1 MSLAG
6 KIVIVTGAA
15 SGIGL
20 ATAQRFAKEGA
31 QVALWDINEEGAQR
45 EAAAL
50 VAGGAKAAIASRV
63 DVSNRAQVDAA
74 VERVH
79 KELGRVQ
86 VLVNNAGITDFT
98 PFMDMTE
105 ERWERIMN
113 INLKSMLVCTQAVL
127 PDMLEAKW
135 GRIINISSSSAQ
147 TGSARM
153 TAYAASKGGVIAF
166 TKALAQ
172 ELAPSGITV
181 NNVPPG
187 FVDTPMLRGEGVA
200 GLGAT
205 VEQVAAH
212 SPMRRAGR
220 PENIAGACVFLASDD
235 ADYITGH
242 TLSVNGGRYSN

>member
-6 KIVIVTGAA
+6 KNVIVTGAA

-20 ATAQRFAKEGA
+20 ATAQRFARDA
-31 QVALWDINEEGAQR
+31 ANVAVWDLDED
-45 EAAAL
+45 AAKRVAADL
-50 VAGGAKAAIASRV
+50 VAAGAKAIASRV
-63 DVSNRAQVDAA
+63 DVSKRAQVNAA

-79 KELGRVQ
+79 AAFGPVQ
-86 VLVNNAGITDFT
+86 VLVNNAGITLFR
-98 PFMDMTE
+98 PFMETTEDDWDKVMT
-105 ERWERIMN
+105 

-127 PDMLEAKW
+127 PDMLVAQW

-172 ELAPSGITV
+172 ELAATGITV
-181 NNVPPG
+181 NNIPPG
-187 FVDTPMLRGEGVA
+187 FIKTPMLENEGLA
-200 GLGAT
+200 GLGAS
-205 VEQVAAH
+205 VEQISALSPMKRPGRPQNVAA
-212 SPMRRAGR
+212 
-220 PENIAGACVFLASDD
+220 ACAFLASDD

-242 TLSVNGGRYSN
+242 TLSVNGGRYSS

>member
-6 KIVIVTGAA
+6 KIVVVTGAA

-20 ATAQRFAKEGA
+20 ATAQRFARDGA
-31 QVALWDINEEGAQR
+31 KVAVWDINEEGAKH
-45 EAAAL
+45 AAEEL
-50 VAGGAKAAIASRV
+50 VAAGGKAISCRV
-63 DVSNRAQVDAA
+63 DVSNRPQIDAG
-74 VERVH
+74 VKEVH
-79 KELGRVQ
+79 AAFGPVQ
-86 VLVNNAGITDFT
+86 ILVNNAGITDFCS
-98 PFMDMTE
+98 FMEMTE
-105 ERWERIMN
+105 EKWDRIMT

-127 PDMLEAKW
+127 PDMLAAKW

-166 TKALAQ
+166 TKSLAQ
-172 ELAPSGITV
+172 ELASSGITV

-187 FVDTPMLRGEGVA
+187 FVDTPMLRNEGVA
-200 GLGAT
+200 GMGAS
-205 VEQVAAH
+205 VDAVAAH
-212 SPMRRAGR
+212 SPMKRPGR
-220 PENIAGACVFLASDD
+220 PENIAAACAFLASDD

>member
-6 KIVIVTGAA
+6 KTVIVTGAA

-20 ATAQRFAKEGA
+20 ATARRFAQEGSK
-31 QVALWDINEEGAQR
+31 VALWDVDEEGAER
-45 EAAAL
+45 AAAEL
-50 VAGGAKAAIASRV
+50 VAAGCKAIASRV
-63 DVSNRAQVDAA
+63 DVSNRAQADAA
-74 VERVH
+74 VASARAAF
-79 KELGRVQ
+79 GPIQ
-86 VLVNNAGITDFT
+86 ILVNNAGITHFQS
-98 PFMDMTE
+98 FMEMTE
-105 ERWERIMN
+105 EVWDRVMT

-127 PDMLEAKW
+127 PDMLAAKW

-172 ELAPSGITV
+172 ELAQTGITV

-200 GLGAT
+200 GMGAS
-205 VEQVAAH
+205 VDAVAAR
-212 SPMRRAGR
+212 SPMGRAGR
-220 PENIAGACVFLASDD
+220 PENVAAACAFLASDD

-242 TLSVNGGRYSN
+242 TLSVNGGRYSS

>member
-6 KIVIVTGAA
+6 KNVIVTGAA

-20 ATAQRFAKEGA
+20 ATAQRFARDGA
-31 QVALWDINEEGAQR
+31 RVAVWDINEDGAKR
-45 EAAAL
+45 AAADL
-50 VAGGAKAAIASRV
+50 IAAGAKAIASRV
-63 DVSNRAQVDAA
+63 DVSSRAQVDAG

-79 KELGRVQ
+79 AELGRVQ
-86 VLVNNAGITDFT
+86 ILVNNAGVTDFCS
-98 PFMDMTE
+98 FMDMTE
-105 ERWERIMN
+105 ENWDRVMS
-113 INLKSMLVCTQAVL
+113 INLKSMLLCTQAVL

-172 ELAPSGITV
+172 ELAATGITV

-187 FVDTPMLRGEGVA
+187 FVDTPMLRGDGVA
-200 GLGAT
+200 GMGVS
-205 VEQVAAH
+205 VEAVAAR
-212 SPMRRAGR
+212 SPMGRAGR
-220 PENIAGACVFLASDD
+220 PENIAAACAFLASDD